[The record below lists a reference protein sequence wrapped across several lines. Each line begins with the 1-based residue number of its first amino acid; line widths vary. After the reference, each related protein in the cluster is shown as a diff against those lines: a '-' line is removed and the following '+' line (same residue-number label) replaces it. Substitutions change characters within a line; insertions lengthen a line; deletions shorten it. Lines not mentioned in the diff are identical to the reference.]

1 MSQPIML
8 ELQLHE
14 YLRERVSSDFPDIDE
29 ETLADTLEGLTSLHE
44 KLSAVIRSQQ
54 DDRVMMD
61 ALKLRLTE
69 MHDRIKR
76 YEARFENKKELI
88 ATVMERADIRS
99 IKEPDFTASLRATPR
114 QLTLTDEEALPAC
127 YWRQRSPT
135 LDRQRLLSDL
145 NANLEVPGAM
155 LGNGGVTVAVRV
167 K

>member
-44 KLSAVIRSQQ
+44 KLCAVIRSQQ
-54 DDRVMMD
+54 YDRVMMD
-61 ALKLRLTE
+61 ALKLRITE

-76 YEARFENKKELI
+76 YEAQFENKKDLI
-88 ATVMERADIRS
+88 AVVMERADIKS
-99 IKEPDFTASLRATPR
+99 IKEPDFTASLRTTPR
-114 QLTLTDEEALPAC
+114 KLTVTDEDALPEC

-145 NANLEVPGAM
+145 NANLDVPGAV
-155 LGNGGVTVAVRV
+155 LGNGGMTVAVRV

>member
-44 KLSAVIRSQQ
+44 KLSAIIRSQQ
-54 DDRVMMD
+54 DDRVMMG
-61 ALKLRLTE
+61 AMKLRLTE

-99 IKEPDFTASLRATPR
+99 IKEPDFTASLRTTPR
-114 QLTLTDEEALPAC
+114 KLTLTDEDALPEC
-127 YWRQRSPT
+127 YWCQRSPT
-135 LDRQRLLSDL
+135 LDRQRLISDL
-145 NANLEVPGAM
+145 NANLDVPGAM